1 MHLAEVILMAREDGF
16 THIQIGEGR
25 LSLKSLPRAFSGGGE
40 YLYRFAPEPH
50 LCLLTPFGNQL
61 YPLMTLQPLLR
72 TAAQV
77 EEQQHQGTKEAQVT
91 RIVIPGYVPQEDSE
105 EDSAEEKPRTLT
117 YIGKG
122 GNWKQIPWM
131 LD

>member
-16 THIQIGEGR
+16 THIQIGKGR

-40 YLYRFAPEPH
+40 YLYRFAPEAH

-61 YPLMTLQPLLR
+61 YRLMTLRPLFR
-72 TAAQV
+72 TTAQV
-77 EEQQHQGTKEAQVT
+77 EEKQPREAQVT
-91 RIVIPGYVPQEDSE
+91 RIVTPGFVPLESSQ
-105 EDSAEEKPRTLT
+105 EDSAEEKPQTLT

-131 LD
+131 FD

>member
-61 YPLMTLQPLLR
+61 YPLLALQLPQ
-72 TAAQV
+72 APKKA
-77 EEQQHQGTKEAQVT
+77 EAT
-91 RIVIPGYVPQEDSE
+91 RIVTPGFVREEHE
-105 EDSAEEKPRTLT
+105 EDGAGEKPKSLT

-122 GNWKQIPWM
+122 GNWKQVPWM
-131 LD
+131 FD

>member
-40 YLYRFAPEPH
+40 YLYRFAPEAH
-50 LCLLTPFGNQL
+50 LCLLTSFGNQL
-61 YPLMTLQPLLR
+61 YPLLTF
-72 TAAQV
+72 
-77 EEQQHQGTKEAQVT
+77 QQTQRPKGAEVT
-91 RIVIPGYVPQEDSE
+91 RIVNPDFGPKDTE
-105 EDSAEEKPRTLT
+105 EDSAEEKPKALT

-122 GNWKQIPWM
+122 GNWKQVPWM
-131 LD
+131 FD

>member
-16 THIQIGEGR
+16 THIQIGDGR
-25 LSLKSLPRAFSGGGE
+25 LSLKSLPRAFSDGGE

-61 YPLMTLQPLLR
+61 YPLLTLQPPLR
-72 TAAQV
+72 RAAQV
-77 EEQQHQGTKEAQVT
+77 EEKQPQGPKEAQVT
-91 RIVIPGYVPQEDSE
+91 RIVKPDFGPEDTA
-105 EDSAEEKPRTLT
+105 EDSAEEKPKALT

-122 GNWKQIPWM
+122 GNWKQVPWM
-131 LD
+131 FD

>member
-16 THIQIGEGR
+16 THIQIGKGR

-50 LCLLTPFGNQL
+50 FCLLTSFGNQL
-61 YPLMTLQPLLR
+61 YPLLTLRPLPKR
-72 TAAQV
+72 AAQV
-77 EEQQHQGTKEAQVT
+77 EEPQGTKEGEVN
-91 RIVIPGYVPQEDSE
+91 RITSPGFVSQDDAE
-105 EDSAEEKPRTLT
+105 EDGAEKKSGTLT

-122 GNWKQIPWM
+122 GNSKQIPWM
-131 LD
+131 FD

>member
-40 YLYRFAPEPH
+40 YLYRFVPEPH
-50 LCLLTPFGNQL
+50 LCLLTSFGNQL
-61 YPLMTLQPLLR
+61 YPLLALRPLLR

-77 EEQQHQGTKEAQVT
+77 EEKQPIG
-91 RIVIPGYVPQEDSE
+91 RNG
-105 EDSAEEKPRTLT
+105 AEEKPKTLT
-117 YIGKG
+117 YIAKG
-122 GNWKQIPWM
+122 GIWKRIPWM
-131 LD
+131 FD